1 MKDQKDS
8 LQSRL
13 LDFFS
18 EEDYKPLTVG
28 EIEDVFG
35 FEDADE
41 FKELVKTLVRM
52 EGQGLVVRSRSNR
65 YGLPERMNL
74 LRGKFIGHAKGFGF
88 VTPDIEGMDDVFIPP
103 HEVNGAINGDIVLIR
118 VLKESFGDR
127 REGTVTKVVE
137 RGQTSFV
144 GTFQANRGFG
154 FVVLDDKKLP
164 MDIFIAKGDTL
175 GAVDGHKVVVEVATW
190 PEDLKSAT
198 GYITKIL
205 GHKNDPGVDILS
217 ILYKHDIPPEFPDE
231 VIAAAQRVPDEITE
245 ADIEGRRDLRHE
257 TIVTIDGAD
266 AKDLDDAVTVTKNGD
281 GTYKLGVHIADVS
294 YYVTQGSVIDIE
306 AYDRATSVYLTDRVI
321 PMIPHRLS
329 NGICSLNPQVDRLTL
344 SCEMI
349 IDANGNV
356 ISHEIF
362 QSVIKTTERM
372 TYKDVYK
379 ILVEQDEELIT
390 RYESLVPM
398 FKNMAELSSIL
409 RHKREMRGAI
419 DFDFKESKVIVN
431 EDGWPVDI
439 ELRERTVAEKLIEDF
454 MLAANETVAEHFHWM
469 NVPFLYRIHE
479 DPKPEKL
486 QRFFEFV
493 TNFGILIKG
502 TGNTVH
508 PKALQDVL
516 KAIDGMPEEP
526 VISTMLLRSMQQA
539 KYYPE
544 SLGHFGLSTDFY
556 THFTS
561 PIRRYPDLIVHRL
574 IRTYLIN
581 KDTSRETIAQ
591 WSMAMDEIADHTSER
606 ERRAV
611 DAERDTDSLKK
622 AQYMSDKIG
631 EEFEGIVSSITN
643 FGIFVE
649 LPNTIEGLVHI
660 SNMTDDYYRFDD
672 RQMIM
677 IGERTNRQFRIGDEV
692 MVRVANVI
700 IEESSIDFEIVGMV
714 TSYGRTRKAA
724 PTVIHARKNYNDN
737 KGGSGSRRGS
747 RNEDERG
754 GRGGRRGGRN
764 EEERSSRGS
773 RRGGRNEEERSSRDN
788 HRGGRSEEERGKRG
802 ERRENDRDPRGS
814 RKDSSSP
821 GPKKRVKQKQKF
833 YEGIAKK
840 NKKKKSKRK

>member
-1 MKDQKDS
+1 MKDQNNS

-13 LDFFS
+13 LDFFG
-18 EEDYKPLTVG
+18 EEEYKPLTVG

-52 EGQGLVVRSRSNR
+52 EAQGLVVRSRSNR
-65 YGLPERMNL
+65 YGSPERMNL

-88 VTPDIEGMDDVFIPP
+88 VAPDIEGMDDVFIPP

-217 ILYKHDIPPEFPDE
+217 ILYKHDIPPEFPEE
-231 VIAAAQRVPDEITE
+231 VVAAAQSVPDEITA
-245 ADIEGRRDLRHE
+245 ADLEGRRDLRHE

-266 AKDLDDAVTVTKNGD
+266 AKDLDDAVTVTKNVD

-329 NGICSLNPQVDRLTL
+329 NGICSLNPQVDRLVL

-349 IDANGNV
+349 IDANGHV
-356 ISHEIF
+356 VSHEIF

-379 ILVEQDEELIT
+379 ILEEQDEALMA
-390 RYESLVPM
+390 RYEPLVPM
-398 FKNMAELSSIL
+398 FKHMAELSNIL
-409 RHKREMRGAI
+409 RNKRQMRGAI
-419 DFDFKESKVIVN
+419 DFDFKESKVIVD

-516 KAIDGMPEEP
+516 KAIEGMPEEP

-574 IRTYLIN
+574 IRTYLLN
-581 KDTSRETIAQ
+581 KDTSRETVAQ

-611 DAERDTDSLKK
+611 DAERDTDALKK

-692 MVRVANVI
+692 TVRVANVI

-724 PTVIHARKNYNDN
+724 PTVIHARKNYNEN
-737 KGGSGSRRGS
+737 KGDRSSRGNRRGA
-747 RNEDERG
+747 RNEEERG
-754 GRGGRRGGRN
+754 GRGSRSGRN
-764 EEERSSRGS
+764 EEERGGRGS
-773 RRGGRNEEERSSRDN
+773 RSGRNEEERGGRGSRRGRDEEG
-788 HRGGRSEEERGKRG
+788 RGGQG
-802 ERRENDRDPRGS
+802 ERRENDRDPRGR
-814 RKDSSSP
+814 RKDGSSP
-821 GPKKRVKQKQKF
+821 GPKKGVKQKQKF
-833 YEGIAKK
+833 YEGVAKK
-840 NKKKKSKRK
+840 NKKKKTKRK